1 MSETPHRPSPRP
13 TPRASNEAPT
23 EPYEKSG
30 LWVGQIL
37 GDRYRV
43 ERLLGRGGMGAVW
56 QAFDL
61 KLCVEVALKA
71 LHPIGEDARRRELL
85 RHEVRAAREVM
96 SPNVCRIFDLIEID
110 GQELVSMEY
119 VDGTHLADYLRHEGA
134 PGLRKMSEIATQLLA
149 GLQAIHDA
157 GLVHR
162 DLKPENVMLTP
173 AGRVVLMDFG
183 IAKAIAEGG
192 HGTVAGTPAYMAPEQ
207 LRGDRVDARTDV
219 YAAGL
224 ILGELAYWDH
234 LSALEGRRA
243 LWQAFRQDPPQL
255 PEGAWHDALQ
265 RALAIDPDRRY
276 PSARVF
282 ARAFEEVTLRVA
294 GKDERSPFPGL
305 ASFTE
310 GDREFFFGREADV
323 EAIGKKLKRLHMLAI
338 VGPSG
343 VGKSSF
349 LRAGLIP
356 SLPKRWAHVICTP
369 GPSPFISLGQALIP
383 QLAGD
388 TEAMRAFLRFGEAD
402 VAVSMF
408 TRWRRNH
415 EDAVLIVDQFE
426 ELFTQ
431 SPKEVQERFAELLG
445 RLPIEGDVRVI
456 LSMRDDFLFHC
467 HAHPGLR
474 PILTELTLLTPLR
487 GADLHRVLVQ
497 PAMACGFRFE
507 NDALVDQMVA
517 EVESERGALPL
528 LAFTAARLWEHR
540 DRERGLLTTAAYE
553 SLGGVAG
560 SLAQHA
566 ESNLERIGLDRE
578 PIVREIFRNLTTG
591 QGTRVSREREELLS
605 VFPDRNAANE
615 VLAQLIDARLLTSFE
630 VADANDPST
639 RRQRLEIVH
648 ESLLTKWPRL
658 VRWQAQDADG
668 TLLRDQL
675 RQAAQLWQEHGRP
688 DDMLWTG
695 TVFQEFR
702 LWRERYPGGLTS
714 MEDAFSSAMEARAKR
729 AQRRRRTILVSAF
742 ATLLV
747 VLGIVGALW
756 RRSEHAHQIA
766 VAEARRAESSKLYTL
781 AQNEPNQPNALAY
794 TISALE
800 LSDQPDYRCLAVKL
814 MLRTPMPA
822 WLPVL
827 PNSHNP
833 FSVGI
838 SPDGKWLGVG
848 WAMNGGLQLYSMAGG
863 EPRVLQGH
871 TNRIVS
877 IEFTADSKTM
887 ITAAF
892 DSTVRMW
899 SLPEG
904 QLLRTIRFPSSVFAF
919 TRGRPNR
926 LFTCELSTGERPLWK
941 SWPLPEGESVTLGRT
956 GNPLAN
962 AQDYTLPDID
972 PSASWLVL
980 PAGREVRL
988 YSLNDLNH
996 GPVRVLGRHEEPA
1009 LGARFGPDGD
1019 LVVSSDAHGDVRLWS
1034 LASRSEQPIRIL
1046 HAGERPIDAAF
1057 DRTGSRLVVTGFGM
1071 RLWDLNSPGAA
1082 PLVLNYPEWT
1092 FRAAFHP
1099 DGNWLVTSARNTF
1112 IEAWPLTAAYPVT
1125 LDSTSRGLLVFA
1137 PDGRWLATAS
1147 SSGTIQLWPLRGRN
1161 VGSPRTI
1168 FHADNFDF
1176 NSLRTD
1182 DQGRHVFASVLNSA
1196 AGNTTGLMVSPEGGE
1211 VRRWQGAIAIEVDA
1225 DGGRVASIPEQTM
1238 GQRVRVWDMKSGQ
1251 MVEFGTK
1258 EDYTVGFSREGRLLT
1273 TRGDS
1278 LFAWDIESRQC
1289 RLIEAKI
1296 GGKAKLCP
1304 DRKTILVWSEDG
1316 DLILLGTEEGAA
1328 RKVLGKLRPGAPI
1341 PDWAVAVAPDLGQVV
1356 FGRTDG
1362 VVEVVRCSDG
1372 QDYRLPLHDGRV
1384 SGVAV
1389 DPLGRWI
1396 ASSGADGVKLWN
1408 APTGTP
1414 ILDLPEKA
1422 FFEKVESL
1430 TSLRAVR
1437 DDKDP
1442 TGYAIKGT
1450 KIPDWQHPPTW

>member
-1 MSETPHRPSPRP
+1 VSDTPHRPSPGP
-13 TPRASNEAPT
+13 TPRASDEALT
-23 EPYEKSG
+23 EPYEKAG
-30 LWVGQIL
+30 LRIGQIL

-43 ERLLGRGGMGAVW
+43 ERLLGRGGMGTVW

-85 RHEVRAAREVM
+85 RHEVRSAREVM

-119 VDGTHLADYLRHEGA
+119 VDGTHLADFLRQEGA
-134 PGLRKMSEIATQLLA
+134 PGLRKISEIAVQLLA

-207 LRGDRVDARTDV
+207 LRGERVDARTDV

-224 ILGELAYWDH
+224 VLGELAYWDH
-234 LSALEGRRA
+234 LSALEGWKA

-255 PEGAWHDALQ
+255 PEGPWHDVLQ

-282 ARAFEEVTLRVA
+282 ARALEEVTLRVG
-294 GKDERSPFPGL
+294 GKEERSPFPGL

-310 GDREFFFGREADV
+310 ADREFFFGREADV

-356 SLPKRWAHVICTP
+356 SLPKRWAHVTCTP
-369 GPSPFISLGQALIP
+369 GPSPLISLGQALIP

-445 RLPIEGDVRVI
+445 RLPIEADVRVV

-474 PILTELTLLTPLR
+474 PILTDLTLLTPIRGVDLR
-487 GADLHRVLVQ
+487 RVLVQ

-507 NDALVDQMVA
+507 DDALLDQMVA

-566 ESNLERIGLDRE
+566 ESILERIGVDRE

-605 VFPDRNAANE
+605 VFEDRTAAGE

-630 VADANDPST
+630 VTDPNDPST
-639 RRQRLEIVH
+639 RRQRVEIVH

-658 VRWQAQDADG
+658 VRWQSQDADG
-668 TLLRDQL
+668 ALLRDQL
-675 RQAAQLWQEHGRP
+675 RQAAQLWSEHGRP

-714 MEDAFSSAMEARAKR
+714 MEEAFSSAMVMRAKR

-747 VLGIVGALW
+747 VLGIVGTLW
-756 RRSEHAHQIA
+756 QRSERAQK
-766 VAEARRAESSKLYTL
+766 RAESGKLYALAQRDQPPSDAFAYTL
-781 AQNEPNQPNALAY
+781 AAM
-794 TISALE
+794 E
-800 LSDQPDYRCLAVKL
+800 LSDQPEYRRLGVKT
-814 MLRTPMPA
+814 MLRGPIPFQ
-822 WLPVL
+822 LPVR
-827 PNSHNP
+827 PDSHNP
-833 FSVGI
+833 YTEGF
-838 SPDGKWLGVG
+838 SPDGKWFVIG
-848 WAMNGGLQLYSMAGG
+848 WSKGGGLQLYSTDGG
-863 EPRVLQGH
+863 EPRELKGH
-871 TNRIVS
+871 TDAVLDTQFS
-877 IEFTADSKTM
+877 KDSKLLVT
-887 ITAAF
+887 TAT
-892 DSTVRMW
+892 DTTVRLW
-899 SLPEG
+899 SMPNG
-904 QLLRTIRFPSSVFAF
+904 QLLRTLRLSGIASIFL
-919 TRGRPNR
+919 RGEEER
-926 LFTCELSTGERPLWK
+926 LFTCELIPGEQPLWK
-941 SWPLPEGESVTLGRT
+941 SWSLDGGEGQILGRV
-956 GNPLAN
+956 GAPVHFVL
-962 AQDYTLPDID
+962 DYVRPDID
-972 PSASWLVL
+972 PSGSCLAL
-980 PAGREVRL
+980 PIDREVCL
-988 YSLNDLNH
+988 YSLQHLDR
-996 GPVRVLGRHEEPA
+996 GPVRVLGQHDWPVTGV
-1009 LGARFGPDGD
+1009 LFGPSGD
-1019 LVVSSDAHGDVRLWS
+1019 LVASDDNHGNLRLWS
-1034 LASRSEQPIRIL
+1034 VASGSRDPVLQTQ
-1046 HAGERPIDAAF
+1046 GTAARF
-1057 DRTGSRLVVTGFGM
+1057 DPTGSRLAVDDNWTMKVWS
-1071 RLWDLNSPGAA
+1071 LHSPGSARTTLLTGWGA
-1082 PLVLNYPEWT
+1082 
-1092 FRAAFHP
+1092 FSAAFHP
-1099 DGNWLVTSARNTF
+1099 DGGWLVTASDSKLVD
-1112 IEAWPLTAAYPVT
+1112 AWPLGGVHSVV
-1125 LDSTSRGLLVFA
+1125 LDTVPCHRLTFA
-1137 PDGRWLATAS
+1137 PDGSWVAAACP
-1147 SSGTIQLWPLRGRN
+1147 SGDIKLWPLDREN
-1161 VGSPRTI
+1161 VGVPRTV
-1168 FHADNFDF
+1168 FHADDYYFKA
-1176 NSLRTD
+1176 LETD
-1182 DQGRHVFASVLNSA
+1182 DQGRYLFASVHSSP
-1196 AGNTTGLMVSPEGGE
+1196 AGNSTLLRISLETGRVDRWMGAVVVKVDASGRWMVSNGE
-1211 VRRWQGAIAIEVDA
+1211 AGW
-1225 DGGRVASIPEQTM
+1225 
-1238 GQRVRVWDMKSGQ
+1238 VRVWDGESGRMTQ
-1251 MVEFGTK
+1251 IGAKDERVE
-1258 EDYTVGFSREGRLLT
+1258 GFSRDGRLLT
-1273 TRGDS
+1273 TLGDS
-1278 LFAWDIESRQC
+1278 LFAWNVESWNRQ
-1289 RLIEAKI
+1289 LLDAAL
-1296 GGKAKLCP
+1296 GGQITLCP
-1304 DRKTILVWSEDG
+1304 DRERFLVQTSDG
-1316 DLILLGTEEGAA
+1316 HLILRRIDGAESRQLTPIINPIDLCYTA
-1328 RKVLGKLRPGAPI
+1328 VDRACSIVVLGWLNGDVEI
-1341 PDWAVAVAPDLGQVV
+1341 I
-1356 FGRTDG
+1356 RTSSN
-1362 VVEVVRCSDG
+1362 EV
-1372 QDYRLPLHDGRV
+1372 QRLPVHDGIIYE
-1384 SGVAV
+1384 VAI
-1389 DPLGRWI
+1389 DPQGRWI
-1396 ASSGADGVKLWN
+1396 ASVGNDGLILTPI
-1408 APTGTP
+1408 PTGPPFQT
-1414 ILDLPEKA
+1414 LPREEFLSKLR
-1422 FFEKVESL
+1422 SM
-1430 TSLRAVR
+1430 TNLRAVK
-1437 DDKDP
+1437 DDTQP
-1442 TGYAIKGT
+1442 TGYVIRASGM
-1450 KIPDWQHPPTW
+1450 PDWQHPPRW